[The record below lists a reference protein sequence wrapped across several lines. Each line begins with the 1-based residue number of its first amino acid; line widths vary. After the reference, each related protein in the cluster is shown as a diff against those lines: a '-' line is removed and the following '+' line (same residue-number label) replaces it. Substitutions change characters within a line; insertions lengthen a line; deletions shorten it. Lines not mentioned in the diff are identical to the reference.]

1 MGIDILIKSCVGLN
15 KNKYHLDIVGT
26 GPEYKNLEFL
36 IKNNLESNINLCGRL
51 SDEDLNYKITNCDFT
66 IMPTRS
72 LEGFGISIIDSLTV
86 GVPVIA
92 FDVGGMKEI
101 LHNLDSNLI
110 IENVCEI
117 SLQSKLKQILM
128 NEILLPNS
136 KACKSYV
143 LNNYTNN
150 FKILIN
156 WMFTF

>member
-1 MGIDILIKSCVGLN
+1 
-15 KNKYHLDIVGT
+15 
-26 GPEYKNLEFL
+26 
-36 IKNNLESNINLCGRL
+36 
-51 SDEDLNYKITNCDFT
+51 
-66 IMPTRS
+66 MPTRS